1 MEANE
6 GYDVPLGARPIKR
19 LIERAVL
26 NPLSTAIIRGEVDNT
41 KKIVIDTNNN
51 EIVLRNQ

>member
-6 GYDVPLGARPIKR
+6 GYDVTLGARPIKR

>member
-6 GYDVPLGARPIKR
+6 GYDVTLGARPIKR

-26 NPLSTAIIRGEVDNT
+26 NPLSTAIIKGEVDNT
-41 KKIVIDTNNN
+41 KKIVIDGSSGTIRLTNG
-51 EIVLRNQ
+51 

>member
-6 GYDVPLGARPIKR
+6 GYDVTLGARPIKR

-26 NPLSTAIIRGEVDNT
+26 NPLSTAIIKGEVDNT
-41 KKIVIDTNNN
+41 KKIMIDTNNN